1 MGIGIGVPKKFR
13 KWISR
18 TLKKISPSLR
28 PRDSPGKNN
37 QAPPL
42 FYRWANLRD
51 APLPPGGSTAP
62 YLRSGQTSSSA
73 SQSNRLSRSLSD
85 ICALNALSAISLD
98 DSSTADSI
106 KLSIHSRSLI
116 SLIGNSQYRL
126 IFTLKSEH

>member
-1 MGIGIGVPKKFR
+1 MGIGVGVPKKFR

-37 QAPPL
+37 QAPPRCC
-42 FYRWANLRD
+42 RWANLACRD
-51 APLPPGGSTAP
+51 LSPTDQVRP
-62 YLRSGQTSSSA
+62 YSNRIRSGQSISSA
-73 SQSNRLSRSLSD
+73 SQSNRLSSAR
-85 ICALNALSAISLD
+85 ALNARSAISLD

-106 KLSIHSRSLI
+106 SSSIHSRSLI

-126 IFTLKSEH
+126 IFTLESEH